1 MKDFQDLLRQLVR
14 GLYRLKDPNLRH
26 RLHADG
32 VSALSFEGWLKGLSS
47 SQMKGTLYQAVEQG
61 DYRVFLDHVPRLT
74 KAIAKVVKELFWMR
88 NTPVY
93 LLIRDE
99 GEQHLH
105 LLYKYF
111 YRGDRERLALKPLPA
126 QAAAELLESCIEWFG
141 LSRLN
146 LTDFR
151 RQAPQLSKQVPGAIV
166 KMCTLAADPRYQ
178 YGSRVKTKSVYIDCL
193 MSGKDLPGHAPPTG
207 AME

>member
-1 MKDFQDLLRQLVR
+1 VR

-26 RLHADG
+26 QLHADG
-32 VSALSFEGWLKGLSS
+32 VSALTFEVWLKGLSS
-47 SQMKGTLYQAVEQG
+47 SQMKGALYHAVERG

-74 KAIAKVVKELFWMR
+74 KAVAKVVKELFWMR

-105 LLYKYF
+105 QLYNFF
-111 YRGDRERLALKPLPA
+111 YWGDRERLALQPLPP
-126 QAAAELLESCIEWFG
+126 QAAAELLESCIERFG
-141 LSRLN
+141 LFRLN
-146 LTDFR
+146 LADFR
-151 RQAPQLSKQVPGAIV
+151 EEALQLSKRVPGAIV

-178 YGSRVKTKSVYIDCL
+178 YGSRIKTKSVYIDSL
-193 MSGKDLPGHAPPTG
+193 MSGQDLTGHAPPIG
-207 AME
+207 ANE